1 MSNSAVIFT
10 PMRHD
15 SWWQRAHHEDCSHH
29 RDFSVIAG
37 DVVKA
42 LWHRF
47 AHGNNVLLKFQEDAM
62 HGPHPIRPIE
72 DAEPDPT
79 GATHVAR
86 DCAGLNF
93 YQIDRGLR
101 DLLPLYLADADHQRL
116 QPHLH
121 RLGALAGGR
130 LDELARIADK
140 HPPVLHARDRFGR
153 DEDWI
158 DYHPA
163 YREMET
169 IAFGDFQFH
178 AMSHRGGTLGSNQPL
193 PAVAKYA
200 LQYLFV
206 QAEFGLMCPISVTDT
221 SIHLIRKFASPEL
234 KDYLLPKM
242 LSADPAT
249 LWKGTQFITERSGGS
264 DVGAI
269 ETVARLENGVWR
281 LTGDKWFCSHT
292 DADVALLLARPE
304 GAPFGTK
311 GLALFAL
318 PRRLK
323 DGRRNSYRI
332 VRLKDKL
339 GTRSMASGEIR
350 LEGAVAYLVG
360 EQDRGLKQMMEQV
373 NLSRLSH
380 GVRAAAM
387 MRRCVNEAMVA
398 AQTRTAFGE
407 TVVNYPLL
415 RRQLL
420 KLVVPTEQALS
431 MVLFAASSMDQAN
444 AGSAD
449 AQSLV
454 RILTPLLKFRACRDN
469 IPVATGSME
478 VRGGNGY
485 IEEWVHAR
493 LVRDAHIGVLW
504 EGTSNINA
512 LDIIKRAVGKSRAH
526 LILGAA
532 LRRRLDEATAL
543 PAGFRDRLRLAL
555 ERALAFAEQVAAEP
569 RAEKTARL
577 AASALYHATSAVLLA
592 WEGSRSGVDARRALL
607 ARFVLEYRL
616 TAQDP
621 LALPNDAWER
631 EATDIVLGEAP
642 ALLAR
647 VATLLDS

>member
-1 MSNSAVIFT
+1 MQWNQTHLHVDPVRTTQLSDA
-10 PMRHD
+10 
-15 SWWQRAHHEDCSHH
+15 AHH
-29 RDFSVIAG
+29 
-37 DVVKA
+37 
-42 LWHRF
+42 
-47 AHGNNVLLKFQEDAM
+47 
-62 HGPHPIRPIE
+62 
-72 DAEPDPT
+72 
-79 GATHVAR
+79 VAP

-93 YQIDRGLR
+93 YEIDRGVR
-101 DLLPLYLADADHQRL
+101 DLLSLYLSREDHRRL
-116 QPHLH
+116 EPHFQ
-121 RLGALAGGR
+121 RLGALAGGQ
-130 LDELARIADK
+130 LDQLARVADK

-158 DYHPA
+158 DYHPT
-163 YREMET
+163 YRNMET

-178 AMSHRGGTLGSNQPL
+178 AMSHRGGVLGMDAPL

-221 SIHLIRKFASPEL
+221 SIHLIRKYASAEL
-234 KDYLLPKM
+234 KDYLLPLM
-242 LSADPAT
+242 LSGDIAT
-249 LWKGTQFITERSGGS
+249 LWKGTQFMTERAGGS

-269 ETVARLENGVWR
+269 ETIATRDGDVWR

-304 GAPFGTK
+304 GAPAGTK

-360 EQDRGLKQMMEQV
+360 EADRGLKQMMEQV

-387 MRRCVNEAMVA
+387 MRRCVNEALTCARERV
-398 AQTRTAFGE
+398 AFGQP
-407 TVVNYPLL
+407 VVTYPLL
-415 RRQLL
+415 RRQLM
-420 KLVVPTEQALS
+420 KLMVPTEQALS
-431 MVLFAASSMDQAN
+431 MVMLAASTMDAAN
-444 AGSAD
+444 AGSVQAQD
-449 AQSLV
+449 AV

-469 IPVATGSME
+469 IPVATGAME

-493 LVRDAHIGVLW
+493 LIRDAHIGVLW

-512 LDIIKRAVGKSRAH
+512 LDIISRAVGKSGAH
-526 LILGAA
+526 KA
-532 LRRRLDEATAL
+532 LTVMMKRRLEEAKTLPPDFRRRLGLA
-543 PAGFRDRLRLAL
+543 FDRAI
-555 ERALAFAEQVAAEP
+555 AFAERVAAESQSE
-569 RAEKTARL
+569 AAARL

-592 WEGSRSGVDARRALL
+592 WEGSQPGVDARRALF
-607 ARFVLEYRL
+607 ARFVLEHRL
-616 TAQDP
+616 TSRDP
-621 LALPNDAWER
+621 LAPADAAWEH
-631 EATDIVLGEAP
+631 EAIDIVLADR
-642 ALLAR
+642 R
-647 VATLLDS
+647 VSAAQIAGLLDA